1 MSALQACLQ
10 LYAASR
16 RRGRKLLF
24 DVRPNAFHLFFAEG
38 AHGLL
43 QVCICAENQDENGLA
58 SKLRKSSPAPAGR
71 LSTAFNIPFSLGQSF
86 TEGFALQHY

>member
-58 SKLRKSSPAPAGR
+58 SKLRTPKVFASKSLRPPRRAG
-71 LSTAFNIPFSLGQSF
+71 
-86 TEGFALQHY
+86 